1 MFEPAVG
8 SKGPMHEL
16 ITPSLEN
23 IETKID
29 GTPQPADGPLFVV
42 GMWRSGTSLLYA
54 LLNQHPQIALMYEE
68 DLAHVRSLFWIPRDT
83 PQWLAKWDFWN
94 DALTRHKIDVN
105 EIPGGIHD
113 LRTGAQAVYRHYARQ
128 QKKGATIWGCKSP
141 TYHDEILRLS
151 QTFPKAR
158 FVIIW
163 RDLRSTCRSIIEASP
178 GNLFFSRRGMLLRQI
193 LGCREMKRQC
203 DAMVARGVLVHQIY
217 YEDLVRDPD
226 ATMRELCDF
235 LQIPFDSRMVQLEG
249 ADRSAIQEGPHHS
262 LVKSEKIVASRNTP
276 AGLPPAVKSKI
287 DRYIHLWREQFQ
299 GAWPLYPESLEDAAA
314 SPSAWEQLRDR
325 IAYQALSAYHH
336 AIPVVFSFVPF
347 FIWRR
352 YRKFSDARRYRR
364 SFRTDLHSE

>member
-1 MFEPAVG
+1 M
-8 SKGPMHEL
+8 SEL
-16 ITPSLEN
+16 ITQSLEN
-23 IETKID
+23 IEPKVD
-29 GTPQPADGPLFVV
+29 GASFQPADGPLFVV

-94 DALTRHKIDVN
+94 DALTRHKIDVS
-105 EIPGGIHD
+105 EIPSGIHD
-113 LRTGAQAVYRHYARQ
+113 LRTGAQAVYTHYAK

-141 TYHDEILRLS
+141 TYHDAISRLS
-151 QTFPKAR
+151 KTFPNAK

-178 GNLFFSRRGMLLRQI
+178 GNLFFSRPGMLLRQI
-193 LGCREMKRQC
+193 LGYREMRKQC
-203 DAMVARGVLVHQIY
+203 DSMVARGVAVHQIY

-235 LQIPFDSRMVQLEG
+235 LQIPFDARMVNLEG

-276 AGLPPAVKSKI
+276 AGLPPEVKSKI

-299 GAWPLYPESLEDAAA
+299 GTWPLYPESLEV
-314 SPSAWEQLRDR
+314 SGNPSAWERVCDL
-325 IAYQALSAYHH
+325 IAYKVLSAYHH

-347 FIWRR
+347 FVWRR
-352 YRKFSDARRYRR
+352 YRKLSDAHRYRR
-364 SFRTDLHSE
+364 SFRGTNGNSS